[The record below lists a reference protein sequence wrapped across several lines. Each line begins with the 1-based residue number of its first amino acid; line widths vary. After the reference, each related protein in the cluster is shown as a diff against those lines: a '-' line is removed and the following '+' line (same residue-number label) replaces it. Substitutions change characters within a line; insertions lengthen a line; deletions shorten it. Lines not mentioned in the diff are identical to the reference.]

1 MRRALAGAA
10 AGLLGVVA
18 FGAGPAG
25 ADTPATVSFTSPAT
39 DGITMTTPAT
49 LSGTVDQ
56 PQGVVDSIDVT
67 VRWTDTVN
75 RPPAPHPAQETNIS
89 PATKNATASWS
100 FTPQPAANGRYTV
113 TVVATTH
120 TGTSAP
126 TQATAARSFVLDVP
140 PATPTNVAATADAAQ
155 RTAHLTWSANPE
167 PDMVGYAVYRAGPGP
182 ADQAK
187 PIAGVMVPK
196 TDFTDTSV
204 ATQPAGT
211 YRYSVAAVRQSGDGS
226 KADFSAASG
235 EVSAT
240 FTTPPKAQPAPTT
253 SAPPPAAG
261 SAGGSGN
268 SAANP
273 PTSAHPVAGPTVPAY
288 TLAAPSRTSLS
299 DYQSLVNQAQ
309 ASTATTEPP
318 DPGFANKLPYQ
329 PKISQKVVQI
339 PGAALESGTLGASD
353 SSQGVRRTAEF
364 IAAAL
369 VLAVLALFGWVL
381 KRAADLPGPLE
392 ALVPAA
398 LAPAGL
404 APGALAPAALAP
416 AAEAPAVSPAP
427 SVPSGPSLMLTIV
440 RPATPDPTPVER

>member
-1 MRRALAGAA
+1 MLAGVA
-10 AGLLGVVA
+10 AGMVGVVA
-18 FGAGPAG
+18 FGAGPVA

-39 DGITMTTPAT
+39 DGITMTAPAT
-49 LSGTVDQ
+49 LSGTVEQ
-56 PQGVVDSIDVT
+56 PQGVVDAIDVT

-100 FTPQPAANGRYTV
+100 FTPAPAANGRYTV

-126 TQATAARSFVLDVP
+126 AQATAARSFVLDVP
-140 PATPTNVAATADAAQ
+140 PAIPANVAVTTDAAQ

-167 PDMVGYAVYRAGPGP
+167 PDMVGYAVYRAGPGA

-204 ATQPAGT
+204 ASQPAGT

-253 SAPPPAAG
+253 SAPPPAAAG
-261 SAGGSGN
+261 SGGSGGTV
-268 SAANP
+268 ANP

-288 TLAAPSRTSLS
+288 TLAPPSRATLS

-318 DPGFANKLPYQ
+318 DPGFASKLPYQ

-339 PGAALESGTLGASD
+339 PGAALESGTLGAAD
-353 SSQGVRRTAEF
+353 TSQGVRRTAEF
-364 IAAAL
+364 VAAAL

-381 KRAADLPGPLE
+381 KRAADQPGLLE
-392 ALVPAA
+392 A
-398 LAPAGL
+398 LAPAVDG
-404 APGALAPAALAP
+404 PAAPIAV
-416 AAEAPAVSPAP
+416 AASPAVVGSAPNVPA
-427 SVPSGPSLMLTIV
+427 GPSLMLTIV